1 MGAGM
6 MAMLDARLE
15 KGIDLILDTIHFEDI
30 IKGSDLVVTGEGR
43 IDRQTLMGKAPG
55 GVLKRAMAQGIPTL
69 AIGGCIQWCR
79 ELQES
84 AFKEIICIN
93 PNNLP
98 EAQAMQHGTAMEN
111 VRRTGRMLAEY
122 YANQGWSS

>member
-6 MAMLDARLE
+6 IAMLDARLM
-15 KGIDLILDTIHFEDI
+15 KGIDLVLDAINFDGI

-55 GVLKRAMAQGIPTL
+55 GVLKRATAQGIPTI
-69 AIGGCIQWCR
+69 AVGGCIQWCR

-84 AFKEIICIN
+84 SFREILSIN
-93 PNNLP
+93 PDNLP
-98 EAQAMQHGTAMEN
+98 EALAMQHDTAMEN
-111 VRRTGRMLAEY
+111 VRRTGRKIGLGILSH
-122 YANQGWSS
+122 NS